1 MERWCPLCLGVMALF
16 WTEFLIFVI
25 TYSLETPR
33 ITVTEIGIILW
44 GFLMPMILWAGIR
57 GELELSRQAP
67 DL

>member
-1 MERWCPLCLGVMALF
+1 MALF

>member
-1 MERWCPLCLGVMALF
+1 VERWCPLCLGVMALF